1 MAMNK
6 LLKIGILFI
15 AILGTVIAPSSSFA
29 QTTESINY
37 VHQAKYKADSLYN
50 AAAAF
55 HASFVQ
61 PIDDIIAADP
71 LLKQQLDNY
80 INDKPIN
87 QEKEKEV
94 IEIAKLRYDAV
105 EMWYDIREE
114 LDNHLI
120 DMCKYCLSQP
130 CDTVGNYNWLRTQ
143 IEPMLDSVFHKSYT
157 KCVNEY
163 KVLLNNYEQY
173 TIEIGEF
180 LKRNYKYTKVDGGLT
195 QNYRNSIMN
204 DFNSLKYM
212 KYYNQRN
219 MPPKEKP
226 VYSPHLNNIL
236 QEFQKMVDSGFK
248 NSKNSYLQLGKNLR
262 NNHSDSDSNAE
273 EKTVGKPSVS
283 GLDGYT
289 LEVCPS
295 STCPGPG
302 TVKISVTVSPTGSVT
317 KASVVGGSLSSNTR
331 ARNICLGLA
340 RQSRFRVPKG
350 QTGER
355 TGTLIYT
362 IK

>member
-114 LDNHLI
+114 LDNLLI
-120 DMCKYCLSQP
+120 DMCRYCLSQP

-157 KCVNEY
+157 KCIVEY
-163 KVLLNNYEQY
+163 RVLLDNYELY
-173 TIEIGEF
+173 TKEIGEF
-180 LKRNYKYTKVDGGLT
+180 LKRNYKYTKIDGGLT
-195 QNYRNSIMN
+195 EKQRTSIMN
-204 DFNSLKYM
+204 DFNGLKYM

-219 MPPKEKP
+219 KPPKEKP

-236 QEFQKMVDSGFK
+236 QEFQRMVDSGFK
-248 NSKNSYLQLGKNLR
+248 NSKDRYLRLGQDLR
-262 NNHSDSDSNAE
+262 NIHSYSSGNAE
-273 EKTVGKPSVS
+273 EKAVGQPGVS

-289 LEVCPS
+289 LEHFPTAS
-295 STCPGPG
+295 CPGPG
-302 TVKISVTVSPTGSVT
+302 TVKIRVTVSPTGSVT
-317 KASVVGGSLSSNTR
+317 RASVIGGTLSSNTR

-340 RQSRFRVPKG
+340 RQSRFRIPKG
-350 QTGER
+350 QTEER

>member
-1 MAMNK
+1 MAMSK

-15 AILGTVIAPSSSFA
+15 AILGTVIAPSPSFA
-29 QTTESINY
+29 QTSEDINY

-80 INDKPIN
+80 INEKPIK

-114 LDNHLI
+114 LDNLLI
-120 DMCKYCLSQP
+120 DMCRYCLSQP
-130 CDTVGNYNWLRTQ
+130 CDTVGNYNWLRTK

-157 KCVNEY
+157 KCIAEY
-163 KVLLNNYEQY
+163 RVLLDNYELY
-173 TIEIGEF
+173 TKEIGEF
-180 LKRNYKYTKVDGGLT
+180 LKRNYKYTKIDGGLT
-195 QNYRNSIMN
+195 EKQRTSIMN
-204 DFNSLKYM
+204 DFNGLKYM

-219 MPPKEKP
+219 KPPKEKP

-236 QEFQKMVDSGFK
+236 QEFQRMVDSGFK
-248 NSKNSYLQLGKNLR
+248 NSKERYIKLGSELR
-262 NNHSDSDSNAE
+262 NKSVAQLDKNAPKALKNDAVEDLLNSANHKEPESDIFKKKDSKHNNSKQDKPDLEDPE
-273 EKTVGKPSVS
+273 ETN
-283 GLDGYT
+283 
-289 LEVCPS
+289 E
-295 STCPGPG
+295 G
-302 TVKISVTVSPTGSVT
+302 TSITP
-317 KASVVGGSLSSNTR
+317 LN
-331 ARNICLGLA
+331 
-340 RQSRFRVPKG
+340 
-350 QTGER
+350 
-355 TGTLIYT
+355 
-362 IK
+362 